1 MDHRPGLD
9 WAYGLMGYLLS
20 SAAAWVLEE
29 INNDENKPRRQY
41 SQGRVHSAFCKNAW
55 AKRQAESAR
64 KAVQLSADQS
74 QNMVKAVFGKW
85 ARGRNLA
92 ASCNVCPGL
101 SLYRTVLLG
110 GKGAIGLWKCFDEPL
125 VYFLH

>member
-1 MDHRPGLD
+1 MDLWTMDLD
-9 WAYGLMGYLLS
+9 WTSGLMGYLLS

-29 INNDENKPRRQY
+29 INNDENKPKRQY

-55 AKRQAESAR
+55 AKRQAASAR
-64 KAVQLSADQS
+64 KAVQLSSDQS
-74 QNMVKAVFGKW
+74 QNMVKAVFSKW

-101 SLYRTVLLG
+101 SYTVLLG
-110 GKGAIGLWKCFDEPL
+110 GKEAIGL
-125 VYFLH
+125 